1 MPQSNQ
7 TVVCPKLYAVKMV
20 SQNYQTI
27 RTFRFCEQKHFSYQI
42 ISIYLLFLK
51 GKDGKD
57 GQNGEIFNNF
67 SLLFYREEL
76 FICFSGI
83 NKLQFVFRTGRD
95 GRDGINGDV
104 SILF

>member
-1 MPQSNQ
+1 MPQ
-7 TVVCPKLYAVKMV
+7 TVCGKDGKSKLL
-20 SQNYQTI
+20 NYSYVQI
-27 RTFRFCEQKHFSYQI
+27 LRTTKHFSYHVV
-42 ISIYLLFLK
+42 SIYLPFLK

-67 SLLFYREEL
+67 SVLFYREEL

-104 SILF
+104 SILV